1 VPDADEA
8 EVLVGLLS
16 ELGVPAWFSYAVAGG
31 ATRAGQPLESAYAVL
46 AGCAPLLATGVNCS
60 APRDVGPAIEV
71 ARRVTGLPAVAYPNL
86 GERWDNASHA
96 WVGDGEY
103 DVSLAAGWVAQG
115 AAMVGGCCRVGPE
128 RIARLRSALRGI
140 R

>member
-1 VPDADEA
+1 
-8 EVLVGLLS
+8 
-16 ELGVPAWFSYAVAGG
+16 
-31 ATRAGQPLESAYAVL
+31 
-46 AGCAPLLATGVNCS
+46 
-60 APRDVGPAIEV
+60 VGPAIEV